1 MRFLKSL
8 SVLLLLG
15 ALAPCL
21 SMRAGAAGQAPQ
33 PTFRSGV
40 ELVEVPVL
48 VRDRDG
54 RFVADLTRD
63 DFRLLEEGAPQAIT
77 FFERVAIPVLPAP
90 PLLETAIPRDV
101 ATNDV
106 ALDARLFVL
115 VLDGLH
121 VAPHRVQAVKKYA
134 RQFIERHVGPTDLAA
149 VVSPGALAS
158 ATQDF
163 TSDKARLIAAVDQF
177 SGNKLRSAT
186 VERDEQERKA
196 GGGALYQGR
205 DPSDDERVNRVQSL
219 VGVLEAL
226 AGHLA
231 TVERR
236 RKSLLLFSEGI
247 DYNTGD
253 LGGFSRGLQ
262 RHAAEVTVAMDR
274 SISALV
280 RASVAMYSID
290 PRGLSSAEGDGVEAP
305 IHREISSS
313 GLADPGVRGEY
324 AESIRNLRHLAE
336 ATGGFA
342 AVDRNDF
349 TGAFDRILRE
359 SSEYYVLG
367 YVPAKPPK
375 PGEVRRLEVRVARP
389 EVTVV
394 ARKVYAAA
402 RNERRDPIFSAPAD
416 PALPGMP
423 PLGRRAPAID
433 PLSSQQAGLT
443 AARGLASELGALL
456 ASPLPRPGLP
466 LRVQAIPFRSDGRRH
481 EVTLIIEVSGRSLTF
496 LERDGRFHERIQMA
510 LLTVDDRA
518 RGSNGSSTTL
528 DLRLTREELDR
539 VKATAVRWLSRISLP
554 PGRHQIRVAARAERT
569 STSGSAALDVDV
581 PRFERDRL
589 SLSGIALTSLPSALP
604 ITRGEAKVPT
614 KFETPPA
621 TSRTFVVGD
630 RLTSAVE
637 VYVPATSAGDV
648 GVLAW
653 IERIDG
659 ATGADTP
666 LRTQQRVAR
675 KVGNDDPQEV
685 AFTFDTAALVP
696 GRYVLHIV
704 AQPAGSPERTERTV
718 PFDIVAPSG

>member
-1 MRFLKSL
+1 MKPTFSGI
-8 SVLLLLG
+8 LLLG
-15 ALAPCL
+15 ALAHCL
-21 SMRAGAAGQAPQ
+21 ILPADAAGQAPQ

-54 RFVADLTRD
+54 RFVADLTRE
-63 DFRLLEEGAPQAIT
+63 DFRLLEDGAPQALT
-77 FFERVAIPVLPAP
+77 FFERVAIPVIPSSP
-90 PLLETAIPRDV
+90 STATPIPRDV

-106 ALDARLFVL
+106 PLDSRLFVL

-121 VAPHRVQAVKKYA
+121 VATHRVTPVKKYA
-134 RQFIERHVGPTDLAA
+134 RQFIEEHVGPSDLVA

-226 AGHLA
+226 AGHLSR
-231 TVERR
+231 VERR

-253 LGGFSRGLQ
+253 LGGFSRGVQ
-262 RHAAEVTVAMDR
+262 RHAAEVTVAMER
-274 SISALV
+274 GIGALV
-280 RASVAMYSID
+280 RASVAMYTID

-305 IHREISSS
+305 IHREIPSF
-313 GLADPGVRGEY
+313 GLTDPGVRGEY

-349 TGAFDRILRE
+349 TDAFERILHE

-367 YVPAKPPK
+367 YVPVKPPR
-375 PGEVRRLEVRVARP
+375 PGEVRRIEVRVTRP
-389 EVTVV
+389 DVRVV
-394 ARKVYAAA
+394 ARKVYAAS
-402 RNERRDPIFSAPAD
+402 RNDRRAPMVSAPAD
-416 PALPGMP
+416 TPALPGMP

-433 PLSSQQAGLT
+433 PLSSQAGPT
-443 AARGLASELGALL
+443 VARGLQSELGALL

-466 LRVQAIPFRSDGRRH
+466 LRVQAIPFRSDGRKH
-481 EVTLIIEVSGRSLTF
+481 VVTLVIEVSGGSLAF
-496 LERDGRFHERIQMA
+496 LERDGRFHERIQLA
-510 LLTVDDRA
+510 LLTVDDRTRA
-518 RGSNGSSTTL
+518 SNGSSTTL
-528 DLRLTREELDR
+528 DLRLTREEFDR
-539 VKATAVRWLSRISLP
+539 VRATGVRWLSRLSLS
-554 PGRHQIRVAARAERT
+554 PGRHQVRVAARAERT
-569 STSGSAALDVDV
+569 STNGTAALDVDV

-589 SLSGIALTSLPSALP
+589 SLSGIALTSLPSALL
-604 ITRGEAKVPT
+604 ITSGEGTIPSKLP
-614 KFETPPA
+614 TPPG
-621 TSRTFVVGD
+621 TSRTFVAGD
-630 RLTSAVE
+630 LVTSAVE
-637 VYVPATSAGDV
+637 VYLPATSAADV
-648 GVLAW
+648 EVLAW
-653 IERIDG
+653 VERIDA
-659 ATGADTP
+659 ATGENTT
-666 LRTQQRVAR
+666 LRAQQRVPR
-675 KVGNDDPQEV
+675 KPGNDGPQEV
-685 AFTFDTAALVP
+685 AFTFDTSSLVP
-696 GRYVLHIV
+696 GRYLLHIV
-704 AQPAGSPERTERTV
+704 AQNAGSPERIERMV
-718 PFDIVAPSG
+718 PFDIVGPPM